1 MVANVDQKHPLY
13 TANIDKWSAARDAYS
28 GQFAVKSKRD
38 LYLPKTS
45 AMIMDWNTDDKAGGF
60 IGQNAYNAY
69 LKRARFPEFM
79 RRAVATFVGMLWQ
92 QAPTIELPER
102 MKGILTRA
110 TPNGESLALLMRRIN
125 EEQLITGRCGLL
137 ADWPSVVTDDAL
149 PYISLYNAESIINWD
164 ANEFQNGERSLN
176 MVVLDESGYR
186 RSNVFDWTKVS
197 KYRAL
202 FLGDELDNENSGA
215 YYQRIYSEADD
226 GSDAL
231 NETDIVP
238 KNMGARIEQIPFV
251 FVNSSDIV
259 AEPSDPP
266 MMELVNATFAAYR
279 NDADYQQAL
288 FMQSQDTLIIS
299 GDVPAADRDVPIRT
313 GAGAVIRL
321 EQGASAQYIGVN
333 SQGLPEQRQA
343 VQAGYAFCAE
353 LAGQLTGESV
363 NIQSGKALQT
373 RMAAQTASLKQI
385 ALTCAAATERVL
397 KIIAEWVGAN
407 PAEVK
412 VTANT
417 EFVLNDL
424 SGQDLTQILTAK
436 GLGAPLSQE
445 SIHDTMRRGGYTS
458 LTYDEE
464 MKKLGEE
471 SNNGI

>member
-13 TANIDKWSAARDAYS
+13 TANIDKWSAARDAHS

-45 AMIMDWNTDDKAGGF
+45 AMELDWNVGDG
-60 IGQNAYNAY
+60 IGQKAYAAY

-102 MKGILTRA
+102 MMPLLDRA
-110 TPNGESLALLMRRIN
+110 TPNGEPLALLMRRIN

-137 ADWPSVVTDDAL
+137 VDWPSVVTDGAL
-149 PYISLYNAESIINWD
+149 PYISLYNAEAIINWD

-176 MVVLDESGYR
+176 MVVLDESGYKR
-186 RSNVFDWTKVS
+186 TNVFDWNKVS

-202 FLGDELDNENSGA
+202 FLGDESDNENSGV
-215 YYQRIYSEADD
+215 YYQRIYSETDT
-226 GSDAL
+226 GGEL
-231 NETDIVP
+231 NGIDIVP
-238 KNMGARIEQIPFV
+238 KNMGANIMQIPFV

-266 MMELVNATFAAYR
+266 MMELVNATFAVYR

-321 EQGASAQYIGVN
+321 EQGATAQYIGVN

-385 ALTCAAATERVL
+385 ALTCAAATERAL

-424 SGQDLTQILTAK
+424 SGQDLTQMLTAK

-445 SIHDTMRRGGYTS
+445 SIHDTMRRGGYTQ

>member
-13 TANIDKWSAARDAYS
+13 TDNIDKWSAARDAYS
-28 GQFAVKSKRD
+28 GQFRVKSKRD

-45 AMIMDWNTDDKAGGF
+45 AMELDWNVGDG
-60 IGQNAYNAY
+60 IGQKAYTAY

-92 QAPTIELPER
+92 QEPTIELPER
-102 MKGILTRA
+102 MKPLLDRA
-110 TPNGESLALLMRRIN
+110 TPNGEPLALLMRRVN

-137 ADWPSVVTDDAL
+137 VDWPSVVTDGAL
-149 PYISLYNAESIINWD
+149 PYISLYNAEAIINWD

-176 MVVLDESGYR
+176 MVVLDESGYKR
-186 RSNVFDWTKVS
+186 TNVFDWNKVS
-197 KYRAL
+197 KYRVL
-202 FLGDELDNENSGA
+202 FLGDESDNENSGA
-215 YYQRIYSEADD
+215 YYQRIYSE
-226 GSDAL
+226 SDTGGEL
-231 NETDIVP
+231 NGIDIVP
-238 KNMGARIEQIPFV
+238 KNMGAKIEQIPFV

-266 MMELVNATFAAYR
+266 MMELVNATFAVYR

-407 PAEVK
+407 PDEVK

-424 SGQDLTQILTAK
+424 SGQDLTQMLTAK